1 MVGISLTEGRGLPQ
15 LRSMW
20 KPFASWWLGPR
31 TQYNTT
37 QHNENTCSKNITLHL
52 KSKISQQIATKQMYL
67 LGPNNCVSLF
77 NPKLPPPVVAPQWS
91 SRHPKHRSNVP
102 VTSPAT
108 LAPSPGGKNITIC
121 GWKNKNRL
129 ETSGK
134 MIFFCGDCCAYFLSK
149 FAQFT
154 SYEFRLVQVS
164 SGFILAYSRWEKTP
178 SWLQF
183 ESHFSL
189 EYFINLKWRCRA
201 YIQYIRALLSIT

>member
-1 MVGISLTEGRGLPQ
+1 MQTNTSLEAHYQSHRFSPNFLDQRSKKLRKLRSVYYQKWKVRNSCWTLLVVGISLTEGRGLPQ

-134 MIFFCGDCCAYFLSK
+134 MIFFLWRLLCVFFVQVCSVYFLW
-149 FAQFT
+149 
-154 SYEFRLVQVS
+154 
-164 SGFILAYSRWEKTP
+164 I
-178 SWLQF
+178 
-183 ESHFSL
+183 
-189 EYFINLKWRCRA
+189 
-201 YIQYIRALLSIT
+201 